1 LSSGAQPLKWLGVA
15 IGALVA
21 IFVVIWFFSWVT
33 AFKGTDVGQICVV
46 REGGLFDGRD
56 IAYVRQPGE
65 GVKNIGTWN
74 HQDCLPAT
82 ERDSND
88 VLEKDP
94 QFPTRDGVLLTADA
108 QVLFS
113 LTRDESKVKQ
123 FYKSYGRRKWG
134 DAQMTTDAGWL
145 NFLRERFAPV
155 VLDAYRETIG
165 EYDCVQLNNLCQ
177 YVLDPTRV
185 ATEGKVD
192 EANNDQN
199 LAEAQ
204 TKIQETLKARLRAA
218 FGDDYFENVRVQ
230 NLRVRF
236 EPDVQAQITQA
247 QAKRAEVAKAK
258 LEADRQVEVA
268 EGQRRAAKELAEA
281 RIEAK
286 RGYDNNPVQADIDKI
301 KAFCGDDGC
310 DPKVVGG
317 GDVITSITGGK

>member
-1 LSSGAQPLKWLGVA
+1 
-15 IGALVA
+15 
-21 IFVVIWFFSWVT
+21 
-33 AFKGTDVGQICVV
+33 
-46 REGGLFDGRD
+46 
-56 IAYVRQPGE
+56 
-65 GVKNIGTWN
+65 
-74 HQDCLPAT
+74 
-82 ERDSND
+82 
-88 VLEKDP
+88 
-94 QFPTRDGVLLTADA
+94 
-108 QVLFS
+108 
-113 LTRDESKVKQ
+113 
-123 FYKSYGRRKWG
+123 
-134 DAQMTTDAGWL
+134 
-145 NFLRERFAPV
+145 
-155 VLDAYRETIG
+155 
-165 EYDCVQLNNLCQ
+165 
-177 YVLDPTRV
+177 VLDPTRV